1 MSQHKKNLLKPMLY
15 LKAQQD
21 ALELRSGT
29 VVINTDTSM
38 TTEKTGEGF

>member
-1 MSQHKKNLLKPMLY
+1 MLY
-15 LKAQQD
+15 FKAQD

-38 TTEKTGEGF
+38 TTSTGEGF